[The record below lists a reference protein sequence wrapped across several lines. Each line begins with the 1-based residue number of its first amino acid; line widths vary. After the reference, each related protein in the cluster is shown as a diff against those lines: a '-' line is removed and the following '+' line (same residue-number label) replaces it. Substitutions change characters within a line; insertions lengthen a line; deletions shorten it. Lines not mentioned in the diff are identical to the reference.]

1 MRTSAELVCSVTSL
15 TRLSWRWL
23 CPPLLLSFRPV
34 AARPA
39 WYSQTSRKTTSH
51 EGWLRCRCV
60 YHQIPTHLSRAPSQD
75 RTPLLGFDEEQTRTA
90 PCPSPFPPWHS
101 ACLTR
106 GSVQKGAQGKV
117 GVGWTG
123 STTAS
128 STPDSPRVSVGEA
141 SPALY
146 HASKA
151 GHQICLTSRA
161 AVARVCRG

>member
-23 CPPLLLSFRPV
+23 RPPLLLPFRPV

-39 WYSQTSRKTTSH
+39 WYNQTSRKTTSH
-51 EGWLRCRCV
+51 EGWLRCRRV
-60 YHQIPTHLSRAPSQD
+60 YHQMPTHLSQAPSQD

-106 GSVQKGAQGKV
+106 GSVQKGPQGKV
-117 GVGWTG
+117 GVECLLERYPLLCTMQARLATKYVLPAELLLPGCAAAEAG
-123 STTAS
+123 
-128 STPDSPRVSVGEA
+128 VSDG
-141 SPALY
+141 
-146 HASKA
+146 
-151 GHQICLTSRA
+151 R
-161 AVARVCRG
+161 